1 MFAWIQTLLWC
12 LQALSRLNEADNKEK
27 KMGQEIAA
35 LKEQLGSLRKESG
48 LREKELLED
57 KELFQEKLEDTQRNY
72 RLSTEAQN
80 KQIMSL
86 KSKLSNTE
94 NLHENERLNCEN
106 LEAELKAAQSKM
118 AEAEKKVEIS
128 QTAHSEIQK
137 MLSREKEQQQQLIDS
152 LKG

>member
-1 MFAWIQTLLWC
+1 MSAWIQTLLWC
-12 LQALSRLNEADNKEK
+12 LQALSRLNEASNKEK
-27 KMGQEIAA
+27 KMGQEIVA
-35 LKEQLGSLRKESG
+35 LKEQLSSLRKESG
-48 LREKELLED
+48 HREKELLED

-94 NLHENERLNCEN
+94 NLHENERLNCEK

-118 AEAEKKVEIS
+118 AEAEKKVEHS

-137 MLSREKEQQQQLIDS
+137 TLSQEKEQQQQLIDS